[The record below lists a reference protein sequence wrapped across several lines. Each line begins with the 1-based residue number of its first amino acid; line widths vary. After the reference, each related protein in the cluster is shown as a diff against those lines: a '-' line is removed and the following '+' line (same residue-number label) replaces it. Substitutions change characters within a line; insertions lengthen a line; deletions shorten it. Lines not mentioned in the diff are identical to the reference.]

1 MTRHQ
6 RVSHPKLD
14 TGSYNGQ
21 HRPDRFLQN
30 PENPSVNSNSN
41 RHSMPHELEPV
52 TNPGEFSKLQER
64 YNGNKN
70 GKYQYCHFY
79 RKSRRL

>member
-6 RVSHPKLD
+6 RVSQPKLD

-21 HRPDRFLQN
+21 YRPDRFLQN
-30 PENPSVNSNSN
+30 PENPSVNGNSN
-41 RHSMPHELEPV
+41 RHSMPRELEPV

-79 RKSRRL
+79 RKSRRV